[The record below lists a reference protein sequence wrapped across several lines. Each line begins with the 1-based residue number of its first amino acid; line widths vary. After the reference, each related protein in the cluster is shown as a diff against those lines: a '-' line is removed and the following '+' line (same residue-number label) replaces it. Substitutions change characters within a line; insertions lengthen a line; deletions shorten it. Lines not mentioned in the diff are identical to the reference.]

1 MSKMIWGE
9 GGGGTSQKINR
20 KHTENL
26 QITFGKIFK
35 RVYFYLYN
43 IALRHTNS

>member
-1 MSKMIWGE
+1 MSKMIFFW
-9 GGGGTSQKINR
+9 GGGEYF
-20 KHTENL
+20 TENL

-35 RVYFYLYN
+35 KVYFYLYN